1 MHSDCNTVI
10 DWKQPLKFNFFSLKN
25 FKRRT
30 VCTLLICASVPL
42 AACAST
48 GNTDMKPLESNIQVD
63 LNRYMGKWW
72 VIANI
77 PYFAEKGKVAT
88 ADEYKLLADGKI
100 DNIYHYRKSF
110 NKSEKSIQAT
120 AEVVPNTGNAKW
132 EIGFLWGIIKA
143 DYLILEV
150 APDYSW
156 ALIGHP
162 KRNLAWIFSRE
173 KVMDENLYVTLR
185 EKFRNFGYNPDLIL
199 RIPQFKEQI
208 DKPGFQ

>member
-1 MHSDCNTVI
+1 
-10 DWKQPLKFNFFSLKN
+10 
-25 FKRRT
+25 
-30 VCTLLICASVPL
+30 
-42 AACAST
+42 
-48 GNTDMKPLESNIQVD
+48 MKPLESNIQVD